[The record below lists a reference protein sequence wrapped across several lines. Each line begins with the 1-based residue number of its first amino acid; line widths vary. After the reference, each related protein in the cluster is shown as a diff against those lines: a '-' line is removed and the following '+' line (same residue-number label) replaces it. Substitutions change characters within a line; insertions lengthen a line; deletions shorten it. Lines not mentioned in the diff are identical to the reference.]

1 MAQRLTSMSDKM
13 AFTGAANVFKH
24 LLLQI
29 IFLRNNIL
37 YQMLHALISS
47 ITAMAHTIL
56 VSIVQWIESFKTGNV
71 MCPTETSI
79 R

>member
-13 AFTGAANVFKH
+13 AFTGASDVFKH

-37 YQMLHALISS
+37 YQMLHTRNISV
-47 ITAMAHTIL
+47 TAMAHTIL
-56 VSIVQWIESFKTGNV
+56 VSIV
-71 MCPTETSI
+71 
-79 R
+79 